1 MSKEKNNKYIDLD
14 KIYSM
19 LFHEEKYV
27 IEFAEASIISFSEFS
42 EHYSKFLTDR
52 DIENLRRAGHKIKPV
67 AQMLELDQILEEYEQ
82 AKQMLEDE
90 HPENDLTESIERITK
105 ICEQIINEFEQI
117 ISDMNK

>member
-1 MSKEKNNKYIDLD
+1 MNRKKKNKYIELD

-27 IEFAEASIISFSEFS
+27 IEFAEASILSFSEFS
-42 EHYSKFLTDR
+42 EHYSKFLIDR

-67 AQMLELDQILEEYEQ
+67 VQMLELDEILVEYEQ

-90 HPENDLTESIERITK
+90 RPKNDLAKSAERITK
-105 ICEQIINEFEQI
+105 TCEQIVKEFEQI